1 MSQVQADKS
10 DLPAGFVAEAQ
21 TMNLSSLVHHIPNA
35 ATMAAMTKRDVEK
48 KMRDAKEA
56 LRAYPI
62 LDGIDDNIS
71 QYTNLDNSQLEAVH
85 RTLTKELAI
94 IQGPPGTGK
103 TFTSVQALRILL
115 QTQERGSNIIVVAAQ
130 TNHAVDQ
137 LLSQLTKL
145 TFNIVRLGGRTQSEE
160 MKNYSLYNVRR
171 RAIPTSIQRSDRD
184 YKTFEAARKK
194 NIATLQNIVGDVF
207 PNDVLDP
214 AQLLAAGIITEV
226 QYKSLESDTE
236 WVSAAQSDSPDSTMA
251 QWLGPTQLVK
261 VPPMDYKDPIFTTEE
276 ELEGKGIRAE
286 MIDAEDYDIELDD
299 CVGDDDA
306 ERGVIRGT
314 FVPVGHVW
322 TGEKA
327 PGFSESDFR
336 IRKEMKKANLWEVN
350 TKFRGLVYRAWQAS
364 LLNQRVSEF
373 RKVLTDNKRIANNLK
388 INRWYKDTQTI
399 RSTKVEV
406 IGCTTTGLTK
416 YRGLLA
422 ALQPRTMLI
431 EEAAETREA
440 NIISALY
447 PSIQQLILVGDH
459 QQLRPHC
466 DIRGLSEF
474 PYNMRV
480 SLFERLVK
488 LHMPFTLLNMQRRMT
503 PSLRQ
508 VLNRFYPTLQDHPVV
523 TKPTAR
529 LPVPGM
535 ATESFLFHHTWSE
548 GVDEDLSKYNVFEA
562 EMIVGFIRYL
572 RLNGVHDSQ
581 IAVLTFY
588 RGQRKKILAEAKKKF
603 FSTQPFTNVYTVDS
617 YQGEENDIIILSLVR
632 SNGGGRSPQ
641 AGFLADQNRGV
652 VSISR
657 ARRGFYIFGNVENLL
672 KACEESYQMWG
683 KVYEVFKEQGRF
695 GQDGCLP
702 VTCQAHGRTIKVSHP
717 DDWVSN
723 HGGCDLPC
731 KEALPCGHACG
742 RRCHP

>member
-1 MSQVQADKS
+1 
-10 DLPAGFVAEAQ
+10 
-21 TMNLSSLVHHIPNA
+21 MNLSSLVHHIPNA
-35 ATMAAMTKRDVEK
+35 ATLAAMDKKDVEK
-48 KMRDAKEA
+48 RMRDAKEA
-56 LRAYPI
+56 LRHYPI
-62 LDGIDDNIS
+62 LDGIDDKLS

-85 RTLTKELAI
+85 RILTKELAI

-137 LLSQLTKL
+137 ILLQLISAG
-145 TFNIVRLGGRTQSEE
+145 FDIVRLGGRTQSEE

-171 RAIPTSIQRSDRD
+171 RVMPKSMQKSDRD
-184 YKTFEAARKK
+184 FRTFEAARKK
-194 NIATLQNIVGDVF
+194 NIATLQSVVDDVF
-207 PNDVLDP
+207 PNDVIAP

-226 QYKSLESDTE
+226 QYESLEGDE
-236 WVSAAQSDSPDSTMA
+236 DWVSLEQSDSPDGILA
-251 QWLGPTQLVK
+251 QWLGPDQLVK
-261 VPPMDYKDPIFTTEE
+261 VPPMDYKDPIFTVEE
-276 ELEGKGIRAE
+276 EIEGKGIRAE
-286 MIDAEDYDIELDD
+286 MIDAEDYNIELDD

-306 ERGVIRGT
+306 DRGVIHGT
-314 FVPVGHVW
+314 FVPIGHVW

-327 PGFSESDFR
+327 PGFSETDFR
-336 IRKEMKKANLWEVN
+336 IRKEMKKTNLWEI
-350 TKFRGLVYRAWQAS
+350 TPKFRGLIYRAWQAR
-364 LLNQRVSEF
+364 LLDQRVSDF
-373 RKVLTDNKRIANNLK
+373 RKTLADNKRITNNLK

-399 RSTKVEV
+399 KSTQLEV

-447 PSIQQLILVGDH
+447 PSLQQLILVGDH

-466 DIRGLSEF
+466 DIRGLSEK

-488 LHMPFTLLNMQRRMT
+488 LQMPFTLLNMQRRMIPT
-503 PSLRQ
+503 LRQ
-508 VLNRFYPTLQDHPVV
+508 VLNGFYPSLQDHPVV
-523 TKPTAR
+523 TKPNAR

-548 GVDEDLSKYNVFEA
+548 GVDEDLSKFNVLEA

-581 IAVLTFY
+581 ITVLTFY
-588 RGQRKKILAEAKKKF
+588 RGQRKKILAEAKRKS
-603 FSTQPFTNVYTVDS
+603 FSSHPFTNVYTVDS

-632 SNGGGRSPQ
+632 SNGDRGRPPQ

-657 ARRGFYIFGNVENLL
+657 ARRAFYIFGNVANLL
-672 KACEESYQMWG
+672 SACEESYDMWS
-683 KVYEVFKEQGRF
+683 KVYRVFKDQDRF
-695 GQDGCLP
+695 GENGCLP
-702 VTCQAHGRTIKVSHP
+702 VTCQAHGRTLQVSHP
-717 DDWVSN
+717 EDWVSN

-731 KEALPCGHACG
+731 KEVLPCGHACG